1 MILKNYRQVFGSCPK
16 NTIFAVILLTK
27 NNQLMDLG
35 AFGAFGA
42 LFGLVLMLVGFAW
55 TIFCI
60 ILMFKVWGMCND
72 VRSILDNLR
81 SRNYSRDPQ

>member
-42 LFGLVLMLVGFAW
+42 LFGLVLIKSPYVDGRGEKQEKLNNRAMIHWFQEKY
-55 TIFCI
+55 C
-60 ILMFKVWGMCND
+60 D
-72 VRSILDNLR
+72 
-81 SRNYSRDPQ
+81 

>member
-1 MILKNYRQVFGSCPK
+1 
-16 NTIFAVILLTK
+16 
-27 NNQLMDLG
+27 MDLG

-72 VRSILDNLR
+72 VNKILQIL
-81 SRNYSRDPQ
+81 SQKKIEG